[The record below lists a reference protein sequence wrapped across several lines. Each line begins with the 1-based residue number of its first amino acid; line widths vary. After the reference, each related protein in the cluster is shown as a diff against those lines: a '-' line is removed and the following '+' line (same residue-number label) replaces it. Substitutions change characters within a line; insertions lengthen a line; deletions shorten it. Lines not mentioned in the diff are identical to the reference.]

1 MNRPLKQNR
10 AGVIAA
16 LAVLLLGGCGDLL
29 LASKTQRYQKASVV
43 EYLYPDTK
51 EPVPAQGVPVLNLPM
66 RVGLAFVPTD
76 TRNDVRTESRQTEL
90 LEKVATRFRS
100 LDYVK
105 AIEVIPSAYLTPRG
119 GFENLE
125 QLRAIYGV
133 DTIALVSYDQKQF
146 TDQGLA
152 SLSYWT
158 IVGLYVV
165 PGEKNSTHTMVDTV
179 VMHIPSRKMLFRAP
193 GVSQVKGLATP
204 VNQSEQLRADGAQG
218 FDEAVEKMIGNLQT
232 QLVAFQERVKS
243 SPEEYQ
249 VVRAD
254 GSGARGGGDFG
265 PWAGGLFALLIAGG
279 AWWNSRR

>member
-1 MNRPLKQNR
+1 MIRSLIRNSARL
-10 AGVIAA
+10 AAILAA
-16 LAVLLLGGCGDLL
+16 LALGGCVGMWDGY
-29 LASKTQRYQKASVV
+29 SQRHQKASVV
-43 EYLYPDTK
+43 EYLYPDAK
-51 EPVPAQGVPVLNLPM
+51 DPVAEQGVPVLKLPM
-66 RVGLAFVPTD
+66 RVGLAFVPVAGRQD
-76 TRNDVRTESRQTEL
+76 GMPETRQAEL
-90 LEKVATRFRS
+90 LEKVAARFRS

-105 AIEVIPSAYLTPRG
+105 AIEIIPSAYLTPRG
-119 GFENLE
+119 GFANLE
-125 QLRAIYGV
+125 QIRSMYGV

-204 VNQSEQLRADGAQG
+204 VNLSEQLRADGAQG

-265 PWAGGLFALLIAGG
+265 PWAGGLFAVLMAGG
-279 AWWNSRR
+279 AWWSSRR